1 MSNEMSEIA
10 SLVDGGRIGDAV
22 RAARGL
28 TPQRVRELLFASGGF
43 MQDSGPY
50 DEFFRRWY
58 ATLESPYLRA
68 EAADWFCQA
77 YLTELADVPG
87 AEHYGAALSTDS
99 KRAVRDHLAREMRGR
114 NISDWSMSPEEPLSK
129 TQVRAWSTA
138 ADELAAVR
146 LP

>member
-1 MSNEMSEIA
+1 MTGIA
-10 SLVDGGRIGDAV
+10 ALVDQGKIGDAV
-22 RAARGL
+22 HEARGL

-43 MQDSGPY
+43 MRDSAPY

-87 AEHYGAALSTDS
+87 AEQFGPALSTDS
-99 KRAVRDHLAREMRGR
+99 KREVVAHLAREMRGR
-114 NISDWSMSPEEPLSK
+114 NISDWSKSPEEPLSK
-129 TQVRAWSTA
+129 AQVRAWRDASY
-138 ADELAAVR
+138 ELGAVR
-146 LP
+146 MP

>member
-1 MSNEMSEIA
+1 MSGIA
-10 SLVDGGRIGDAV
+10 DLVDAGKIGDAV
-22 RAARGL
+22 QQAHGL

-43 MQDSGPY
+43 MRDSGPY
-50 DEFFRRWY
+50 DEFLRRWY

-87 AEHYGAALSTDS
+87 AEQYGAALATES
-99 KRAVRDHLAREMRGR
+99 KRDVLEHLASEMRGR
-114 NISDWSMSPEEPLSK
+114 NISDWSTSPEEPLSK
-129 TQVRAWSTA
+129 AQVRAW
-138 ADELAAVR
+138 ADASYVLASVR